1 MNQQLYQQFLA
12 PDSEYSPMPFWFWN
26 DQLSKEEI
34 KRQMHDFYQ
43 KGVEGFV
50 LHPRIGIP
58 KETEYLSDT
67 FMEYVRFAVAEADK
81 LKMHVILY
89 DEAMYPSGA
98 ANGKVVE
105 QYPEYASKG
114 LKSLKKKIVQ
124 GDQHIKLD
132 KHERIVSLYLAPEV
146 KDEIVLNNVTTL
158 YPLNIGIIRRNV
170 DESAVTITVEESIIE
185 DFFQSGT
192 RTKEDWSI
200 IALIETETMGT
211 IRGIHAGQDD
221 GEINAPR
228 SADLLNPEAVQTFID
243 ITHNRYKEVVGNYFG
258 TTIFAMFTDEPDML
272 GRNAKADLLPW
283 TKGFENDFLAEG
295 FHIEDLLAL
304 FYDAGP
310 STEQIRKGYQK
321 AIHKRLLESYY
332 NPISEWCEQNNLS
345 LTGHPAGSDDI
356 GLLRPFHIPGQDVVW
371 RWVAPEDNKGI
382 EGVHSTAGKCG
393 ADAARHYQR
402 RRNINEF
409 LGVCGIDNNWNLSAG
424 DMKWY
429 IDWLAVRG
437 VNLFCPHAFYYS
449 INGKERSHERPPD
462 VGPNNTWW
470 PYYNYF
476 STYMKRLSWLMTDS
490 VNQAKIAIITKDDH
504 LPWDVAKELFENQI
518 EFNYLHERAFID
530 DLVSVD
536 QYLTI
541 ANYQYQIA
549 ILNQLDVDELHPIVK
564 EQLNSW
570 VKQGGQL
577 FIVGQSNDIFPEA
590 VKITT
595 PKEIVEQVKTD
606 QAIRLTTPH
615 KDIRLSV
622 VKKERYLFCLLVNE
636 GESTFH
642 DRVQLTM
649 KGGIELWDPW
659 SGRKQEPVF
668 YNDSDS
674 EILIKL
680 ERRSS
685 LMIVVDPNKNR
696 TSSFDDSSMVST
708 SIPLKWDSNVAIK
721 KEYQEWKW
729 NENQLKNWSELAS
742 FQDFSGT
749 VVYPFEFNFDV
760 ENVSKVQL
768 NLGEVYEIAEVWL
781 NDQLIDVL
789 FWAPYQLSIPLAN
802 LKTGLNSLLVKV
814 TNNSANRMD
823 QLKLPSGLIGPIS
836 LEIT

>member
-1 MNQQLYQQFLA
+1 MNQELYQHFLE

-26 DQLSKEEI
+26 DLLSKGEI
-34 KRQMHDFYQ
+34 KSQIHDFYQ

-58 KETEYLSDT
+58 EDIEYLSDT
-67 FMEYVRFAVAEADK
+67 FMEYIRFAVAEADK
-81 LKMHVILY
+81 LSMHVILY

-105 QYPEYASKG
+105 KYPEYASKG
-114 LKSLKKKIVQ
+114 LKSIEKEVVRGNQNITLGVT
-124 GDQHIKLD
+124 DRL
-132 KHERIVSLYLAPEV
+132 VALYLAPTV
-146 KDEIVLNNVTTL
+146 KDEIAVESVTTL
-158 YPLNIGIIRRNV
+158 YPLNIGIIQHKINER
-170 DESAVTITVEESIIE
+170 DVTITVEEAIIE
-185 DFFQSGT
+185 DFFQRGN
-192 RTKEDWSI
+192 RARDNWSI

-211 IRGIHAGQDD
+211 IRGIHSKQDD

-228 SADLLNPEAVQTFID
+228 SADLLNPEAVQLFIN

-258 TTIFAMFTDEPDML
+258 NTIFAMFTDEPDML

-304 FYDAGP
+304 FYDVGP
-310 STEQIRKGYQK
+310 STIDIRKGYQK

-470 PYYNYF
+470 PYYRYF

-490 VNQAKIAIITKDDH
+490 VNQAKVAIITKDDQ
-504 LPWDVAKELFENQI
+504 LPWHVAKELFQHQI
-518 EFNYLHERAFID
+518 EFNYLHEKTFVD

-536 QYLTI
+536 QYLSI
-541 ANYQYQIA
+541 AENQYQIA
-549 ILNQLDVDELHPIVK
+549 ILDQLSVDELHPIVRQK
-564 EQLNSW
+564 LDAW
-570 VKQGGQL
+570 VNQGGQL
-577 FIVGQSNDIFPEA
+577 FIVGQNMDSFPGA
-590 VKITT
+590 VHISTSDK
-595 PKEIVEQVKTD
+595 IVEQVKIHHP
-606 QAIRLTTPH
+606 IRLATPN
-615 KDIRLSV
+615 KDIRASL
-622 VKKERYLFCLLVNE
+622 VKKGNYFFFLLVNE
-636 GESTFH
+636 GESSFH
-642 DRVQLTM
+642 DSVQLAIN
-649 KGGIELWDPW
+649 GRVELWDPW
-659 SGRKQEPVF
+659 SGRNQAPAFLDK
-668 YNDSDS
+668 NNS
-674 EILIKL
+674 EFLLLL

-685 LMIVVDPNKNR
+685 VIIAVDPIKST
-696 TSSFDDSSMVST
+696 TSLFDESSMISK
-708 SIPLKWDSNVAIK
+708 SIPLKWEPGVAVNGEH
-721 KEYQEWKW
+721 KELKW
-729 NENQLKNWSELAS
+729 SDNQLRNWVELAS
-742 FQDFSGT
+742 FKDFSGT
-749 VVYPFEFNFDV
+749 VIYPFEFDFDS

-768 NLGEVYEIAEVWL
+768 DLGEVYEIAEVWL
-781 NDQLIDVL
+781 NDQLIDVI
-789 FWAPYQLSIPLAN
+789 FWAPYQLLIPLAY
-802 LKTGLNSLLVKV
+802 LKNGLNSLVVKV

-823 QLKLPSGLIGPIS
+823 QLKLPSGLIGP
-836 LEIT
+836 LVLKIT